1 MPTAAAFTPSNV
13 PYFDVRKGEGWLHL
27 LCLAAVLKS
36 NVAGIVLLIDGMP
49 LEALQPNCYRW
60 QLCHKVAESMGG
72 VLH

>member
-1 MPTAAAFTPSNV
+1 MLFTNLFKV
-13 PYFDVRKGEGWLHL
+13 
-27 LCLAAVLKS
+27 KS
-36 NVAGIVLLIDGMP
+36 NGDCIADKRMP